1 MISPLHDP
9 AARLWSAD
17 VGLFLRAGDGRLHSL
32 SCDPDGWDALAVPV
46 EAEGAFLTERLL
58 ESLVRDDAAFKRNK
72 ARRDRVARR
81 RKGGQ
86 K

>member
-1 MISPLHDP
+1 M
-9 AARLWSAD
+9 
-17 VGLFLRAGDGRLHSL
+17 RAGDGELHAL
-32 SCDPDGWDALAVPV
+32 ACNEDEWDALAVVV

-86 K
+86 R